1 MRQSYL
7 FLILFCLFAS
17 EPAHAIKTAAS
28 FDLSYAIA
36 QLNLSASQVSAAG
49 STSTTPVG
57 TTQLTSYSGLEL
69 DYNVAMFDY
78 RTVASFSFM
87 QFQNSN
93 LGNAPISRVG
103 FGISYYLLRIN
114 GQRVVLDNQV
124 EGKVWGVAPALELTF
139 GVNKLSV
146 KDPSN
151 ANLDFTAGLLDAV
164 PRLLIEIPLSS
175 TFLLMLRAGTYMTL
189 KGSTT
194 QYNIKLTGGIFNI
207 GFKLTTL

>member
-1 MRQSYL
+1 MRQFYF
-7 FLILFCLFAS
+7 FLISLCLFAS

-36 QLNLSASQVSAAG
+36 QLNLSAEEATAATSSTGSAAG
-49 STSTTPVG
+49 
-57 TTQLTSYSGLEL
+57 TQLTSYTGLEL

-93 LGNAPISRVG
+93 LGSAPISRVG
-103 FGISYYLLRIN
+103 FGISYYMLRIN

-124 EGKVWGVAPALELTF
+124 EGKVWGVAPAVELTF

-146 KDPSN
+146 KDPTN
-151 ANLDFTAGLLDAV
+151 ANLDFTAGVLDAI
-164 PRLLIEIPLSS
+164 PRILIEIPLSS
-175 TFLLMLRAGTYMTL
+175 TFLLMLRAGTYITL
-189 KGSTT
+189 QGSTT
-194 QYNIKLTGGIFNI
+194 QYNIKLSGGIFNI